1 MFVAGEGLLSLSR
14 ALAFSGVRSSVY
26 SLWDVPDEETSE
38 LMVSFY
44 KFLDDGKDKDE
55 ALKMAKLDF
64 IKNNPLKSHPYY
76 WAGFVTMGIL
86 TDQ

>member
-1 MFVAGEGLLSLSR
+1 
-14 ALAFSGVRSSVY
+14 
-26 SLWDVPDEETSE
+26 
-38 LMVSFY
+38 MVSFY

-76 WAGFVTMGIL
+76 WAGFVINGDINPI
-86 TDQ
+86 Q